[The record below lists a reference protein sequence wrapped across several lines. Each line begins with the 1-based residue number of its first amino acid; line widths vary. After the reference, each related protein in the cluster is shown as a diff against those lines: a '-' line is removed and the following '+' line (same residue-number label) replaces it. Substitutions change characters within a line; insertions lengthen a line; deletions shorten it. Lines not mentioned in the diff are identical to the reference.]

1 MVQFS
6 HPYMTT
12 GKTIALTRNV
22 FNQTSGKKS
31 KIEQKGRQPE
41 RYVGMYILVI
51 DLLESEG

>member
-31 KIEQKGRQPE
+31 KTEQKGRQPE